1 METRRRDTIMKALPQ
16 HYLQAL
22 KFVLTA
28 TEDRELFL
36 DSLHVFVSHSRE
48 QEGQMYLEIY
58 EKRPGGVAHANGWMK
73 KDRDEIHEF
82 LLNLGLSGLTRV
94 SPRPYRLGQACDGT
108 IGASVLHAFKVACD
122 ALGLDAGELHR
133 RAYDDEKV
141 PNWIECQL
149 HAEWQGGVA
158 WPASWDA
165 PAIAGLAESLSEI
178 NYHSLREAFEQ
189 AVAQRTIPLAPDAAE
204 GNYAGMD
211 EDLATALSD
220 LTKAIEG
227 ITLGSIEHVVITA
240 AGEELIRN
248 WNDHDPRTRIDEAA
262 ELERWLKLRED

>member
-1 METRRRDTIMKALPQ
+1 MRSGWTQ
-16 HYLQAL
+16 
-22 KFVLTA
+22 
-28 TEDRELFL
+28 
-36 DSLHVFVSHSRE
+36 VSF
-48 QEGQMYLEIY
+48 I
-58 EKRPGGVAHANGWMK
+58 GGRMMTK
-73 KDRDEIHEF
+73 KCRI
-82 LLNLGLSGLTRV
+82 GSSVSYMPSGR
-94 SPRPYRLGQACDGT
+94 
-108 IGASVLHAFKVACD
+108 
-122 ALGLDAGELHR
+122 
-133 RAYDDEKV
+133 
-141 PNWIECQL
+141 
-149 HAEWQGGVA
+149 GGVA
-158 WPASWDA
+158 WAASWDA

-262 ELERWLKLRED
+262 ELERWLKLREN